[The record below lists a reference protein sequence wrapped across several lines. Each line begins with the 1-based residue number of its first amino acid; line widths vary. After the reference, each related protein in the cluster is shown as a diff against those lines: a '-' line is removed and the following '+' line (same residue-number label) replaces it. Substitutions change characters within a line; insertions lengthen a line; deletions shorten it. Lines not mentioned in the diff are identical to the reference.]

1 MKLSMKLLTV
11 LIVGVCQSL
20 AAPKAELDTCH
31 TEDYIKCA
39 LVIAGC
45 SSTCT
50 GSSVRIWKL
59 IFAKNKNCNFF
70 REMGMQIIFDRCHF
84 VFIFVSCLF
93 TFQDW
98 MNCMIDCV
106 INQHHEECIDCIS
119 RVNLSKERPEVYES
133 CDAPG
138 CTDCCC
144 DTHPPCFCCGK
155 D

>member
-1 MKLSMKLLTV
+1 MGSCKSHFIDRRPKMKLSLKLLTV
-11 LIVGVCQSL
+11 LIVGVCQSF
-20 AAPKAELDTCH
+20 AAPKAELGTCH

-50 GSSVRIWKL
+50 GSS
-59 IFAKNKNCNFF
+59 
-70 REMGMQIIFDRCHF
+70 
-84 VFIFVSCLF
+84 
-93 TFQDW
+93 DW

-106 INQHHEECIDCIS
+106 INQHQEECIDCIS

-144 DTHPPCFCCGK
+144 DTHPPCFCCGR